1 MKKIFFTIVSVIVT
15 VYLFTSCDNGGWDP
29 EEQKIVDHQ
38 IIEQYVKEKGLNGQ
52 FTDSGL
58 YYEILVEGTDAK
70 PNISCNV
77 TVNYKGYY
85 TDGEV
90 FDEGT
95 VNDYPLSN
103 LIGGWKEGIPHIG
116 KGGKMILVIPSYLG
130 YGHNPHNDIRS
141 DAVLVFDVQLID
153 FTY

>member
-1 MKKIFFTIVSVIVT
+1 MKKRVLALIT
-15 VYLFTSCDNGGWDP
+15 VVFATFLISSCDKGWDA
-29 EEQKIVDHQ
+29 EEQKVIDHQ
-38 IIEQYVKEKGLNGQ
+38 IIEQYAKEKGLNGQ

-58 YYEILVEGTDAK
+58 YYEILVPGTDAK
-70 PNISCNV
+70 PNLSCNV
-77 TVNYKGYY
+77 TVKYKGYY

-95 VNDYPLSN
+95 VNDYPLSR
-103 LIGGWKEGIPHIG
+103 LIEGWREGIPYIG
-116 KGGKMILVIPSYLG
+116 KGGKMILVIPSHLG
-130 YGHNPHNDIRS
+130 YGHNPQGDIKS